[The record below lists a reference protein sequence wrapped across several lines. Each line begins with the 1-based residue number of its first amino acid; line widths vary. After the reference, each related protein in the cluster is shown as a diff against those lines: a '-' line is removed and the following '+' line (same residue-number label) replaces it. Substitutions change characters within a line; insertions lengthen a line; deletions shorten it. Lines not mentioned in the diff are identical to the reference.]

1 MTVTNIAALTATA
14 PSGNETA
21 IVLGYYEAGDGGGG
35 TFYWDALSA
44 EDPDLGTIFQ
54 LNASSAPGRWKRL
67 YAPPLNVKWFGAKG
81 DGIADDTAAIHAAI
95 NYSGALAPQSTIFAT
110 SSQGAGYTV
119 LLPATKDGYRIT
131 APIRL
136 PGYCALVGEAGG
148 GFRFLEVEQRSALIA
163 DFPSAYHWAIETNTY
178 MASNPGLLVPV
189 PYGSFPGTGQ
199 IDTFS
204 ACCDVQ
210 IRDISIIVPGDKRLF
225 GGIRILNGGGAKIK
239 NCFIYGTDI
248 GVLLSASWGST
259 EVDVQT
265 ITIKA
270 GIIAMNSNNNCTV
283 NGYCDRIQNATPLPE
298 TTALLQG
305 VFDPSADLPAGYDA
319 KTFGFINNYSNGS
332 ASTSLITEHWDVG
345 VAVCNATYACSSFY
359 AEACGEAIVTF
370 AAKATFDLAAGYGNG
385 KTLRAGTRSELFF
398 GTVDQGNTVFAMHDS
413 ISQYQCH
420 ISVPGTV
427 SAYFPDRNLVHRIA
441 KNTVFVKASG
451 NINDPANL
459 PGNDDNHGF
468 LEIYPVKT
476 LAAALKRVTTG
487 QLGYVYSTSNWPQTE
502 AVSIVI
508 LDTENYV
515 LDGEAIYLRNKKL
528 SITGNQ
534 ATITFG
540 ERWMELKDA
549 SLVFNNL
556 KIINSAPG
564 SWNNGCIWSTTGTN
578 SVSFEACS
586 VTLDPGKALI
596 CLSDPGGSILDM
608 SVYNTDI
615 SGDASSLVVQTTYAN
630 IKPHFLTYMFGYQS
644 TLSSGLATR
653 GDKGINLPAA
663 WIIKSNA

>member
-1 MTVTNIAALTATA
+1 V
-14 PSGNETA
+14 GE
-21 IVLGYYEAGDGGGG
+21 VGGGYVFEG
-35 TFYWDALSA
+35 V
-44 EDPDLGTIFQ
+44 P
-54 LNASSAPGRWKRL
+54 
-67 YAPPLNVKWFGAKG
+67 
-81 DGIADDTAAIHAAI
+81 
-95 NYSGALAPQSTIFAT
+95 
-110 SSQGAGYTV
+110 
-119 LLPATKDGYRIT
+119 
-131 APIRL
+131 
-136 PGYCALVGEAGG
+136 
-148 GFRFLEVEQRSALIA
+148 QRSALIA
-163 DFPSAYHWAIETNTY
+163 DFASPYHWAIETNTY
-178 MASNPGLLVPV
+178 RKSGSGSLIPL
-189 PYGSFPGTGQ
+189 PYNSFSGTGEVAGGQ
-199 IDTFS
+199 IS
-204 ACCDVQ
+204 ACCGVQ
-210 IRDISIIVPGDKRLF
+210 IRDISIIVPSDKRLF

-270 GIIAMNSNNNCTV
+270 GVIAMNSNNNCTV
-283 NGYCDRIQNATPLPE
+283 NGYCDRKQPYSTPLPE
-298 TTALLQG
+298 TTTFLQG
-305 VFDPSADLPAGYDA
+305 VFDSSADLPAGYDA

-345 VAVCNATYACSSFY
+345 VAVCNSTYACGSFY

-370 AAKATFDLAAGYGNG
+370 AAKAAFDLAAGYGKG

-398 GTVDQGNTVFAMHDS
+398 GTVDQGDTVFATHDS

-427 SAYFPDRNLVHRIA
+427 PAYFPDRNLIHRIA

-451 NINDPANL
+451 TIDDPANL
-459 PGNDDNHGF
+459 PGNDENHGF

-476 LAAALKRVTTG
+476 LAAALKRITTG

-556 KIINSAPG
+556 KITNSAPG

-596 CLSDPGGSILDM
+596 CLSDPGGSILNM

-615 SGDASSLVVQTTYAN
+615 TGDASSLIVQTTYAN
-630 IKPHFLTYMFGYQS
+630 LKPHFLTYMFGFQS

-653 GDKGINLPAA
+653 GDKGINLPTA